1 MKKTIIVFM
10 MVFLCKLINAQ
21 NLLTEIVIN
30 GDISYLD
37 NLLKLEQINN
47 FSLAELR
54 ILRNTIYARY
64 GYKFVSD
71 DLATH
76 FSQFSW
82 YEGNATS
89 VENVLTSTD
98 WKNIRL
104 IKLLEE
110 YYPTKIDYIFNFRHN
125 GIYKLDNDFILT
137 PIYTNNRD
145 THWWGSYYYYIQV
158 DDFFIFHST
167 QNHELLYDYKT
178 NYIIDDLDRYINYG
192 VIEDIISIEI
202 KSRKTAIVNCLNE
215 INWGHGRRQR
225 IIVPITINY
234 ENDRFSDEIIGTTIY
249 NTQQEVV
256 RIDRNEFNYQGT
268 TMIYSNGIVNLMESW
283 YPKYVKEYVK
293 EHLFT
298 AFDKNII
305 VILENS
311 YPWII
316 EGRIYRGDPEH
327 LSIGVIYN
335 NIYNVYFMM
344 VINYGYAYR

>member
-10 MVFLCKLINAQ
+10 MVFLCKSINAQ
-21 NLLTEIVIN
+21 DLLTEIIMN
-30 GDISYLD
+30 GNISYLD

-47 FSLAELR
+47 FSLTELR

-71 DLATH
+71 DLTTH

-82 YEGNATS
+82 YEGNEIS
-89 VENVLTSTD
+89 VENALTSTD

-104 IKLLEE
+104 IKILEN
-110 YYPTKIDYIFNFRHN
+110 YYPTKIDYIFNFQHN
-125 GIYKLDNDFILT
+125 GIYKLGNEFILT
-137 PIYTNNRD
+137 PIYINNTD
-145 THWWGSYYYYIQV
+145 THWWGSYYNYIQV
-158 DDFFIFHST
+158 DDFFIFDST

-178 NYIIDDLDRYINYG
+178 NYIIDDLGEID
-192 VIEDIISIEI
+192 DIISIEI
-202 KSRKTAIVNCLNE
+202 KSHKTVIVNCLNE
-215 INWGHGRRQR
+215 IYWAYRERERR
-225 IIVPITINY
+225 IIPFTIDY
-234 ENDRFSDEIIGTTIY
+234 ENNRFSDEIVGTTIY
-249 NTQQEVV
+249 NNPEAK
-256 RIDRNEFNYQGT
+256 RGEF
-268 TMIYSNGIVNLMESW
+268 IYEGRTIIVSNGIYNIRENG
-283 YPKYVKEYVK
+283 YNNTEYVK

-327 LSIGVIYN
+327 LSINVIYN
-335 NIYNVYFMM
+335 NIYNIYFML
-344 VINYGYAYR
+344 VINYGYASR